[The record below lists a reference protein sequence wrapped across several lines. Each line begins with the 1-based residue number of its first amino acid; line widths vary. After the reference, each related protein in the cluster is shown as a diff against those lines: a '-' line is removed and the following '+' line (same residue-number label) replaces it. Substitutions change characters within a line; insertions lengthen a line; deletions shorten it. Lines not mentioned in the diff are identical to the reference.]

1 MSNVAKLITQQN
13 KAVSDFIQAGRNVT
27 ILKKAGIKF
36 DDMKWDLTALT
47 KANNNASSQTIS
59 FKTVRDGL
67 GKKAKPFPEPLNG
80 VAKAYMAQFLKV
92 TLGRRLSRGA
102 FGIRLKAFQ
111 RLEQQLFEAGKS
123 GDIAALTTEQA
134 VAAFK
139 SSESTQMQNSLG
151 VGVRE
156 ICSTLNRA
164 GVCPNVSNDIV
175 VAQYVTSDK
184 NRIKSPEQKKK
195 HAKKTLTNDEAFAIA
210 DAFHI
215 AGEIGTDRDITDRD
229 ILTTS
234 ILALMFCAPCRI
246 EETTILPFDL
256 EVEDGEENSPAD
268 DILPFDQNVNYRGW
282 FSRYGVRWWPVKGG
296 PPQVKFVVEEMVPVA
311 KEAIKRLRKLSE
323 KGRALAKK
331 ISDPDQIPLPPD
343 LEHLRQTGEVKSS
356 EVSKI
361 FGLFRLEG
369 IVKRHLVSVRYGVY
383 TFASVEAY
391 WRSQLPKGWPMV
403 SELSGVEY
411 KDCLTTHLLHAYDDG
426 KGTSPCL
433 PTCITSQTIQ
443 MDLNG
448 RFINHRDGS
457 KTWQP
462 NVFER
467 LGVTLPNG
475 DYPNINTHQIRHW
488 LNTVAQRANVP
499 QVHIARWSG
508 RKHIAQNQDY
518 DHTDLEDVVQEIMD
532 RNKPEVE
539 PADKLP
545 IIVDDSPDNLDYRAA
560 ILRKSIHST
569 PFGFCTQ
576 ALRIDPCDRAGAC
589 TTCTKLVCIAGNKKH
604 MDAVA
609 EDVQRRQRA
618 VQNMQ
623 EHEQAGGRVNPRTKA
638 TMEQQ
643 LEHVSQLEQ
652 YLSDEELKGQQI
664 KNAEALQHVSFS
676 HSERRISEMKKLEK
690 Q

>member
-1 MSNVAKLITQQN
+1 MIVSNVSQLITQQK
-13 KAVSDFIQAGRNVT
+13 KAVSDFIQAGRNIT
-27 ILKKAGIKF
+27 IFKKNGIKF
-36 DDMKWDLTALT
+36 DDMQWDLAGFI
-47 KANNNASSQTIS
+47 KAANNATTQTIS
-59 FKTVRDGL
+59 FKTVRDGK
-67 GKKAKPFPEPLNG
+67 GKDKKQFPEPFNG
-80 VAKAYMAQFLKV
+80 VAKAYMAQYLEANV
-92 TLGRRLSRGA
+92 GQGLSRTA
-102 FGIRLKAFQ
+102 FMGRIQAFQ
-111 RLEQQLFEAGKS
+111 RLEQQLFEAGKA

-139 SSESTQMQNSLG
+139 STESTTQQRSLG
-151 VGVRE
+151 AAVRE

-184 NRIKSPEQKKK
+184 NRIKSPDQKKK
-195 HAKKTLTNDEAFAIA
+195 HAKKTLTNDEVFAIA

-215 AGEIGTDRDITDRD
+215 AGEIGSKRDK
-229 ILTTS
+229 LTTS

-246 EETTILPFDL
+246 EEVTILPFDL
-256 EVEDGEENSPAD
+256 EVEDGKENSPED
-268 DILPFDQNVNYRGW
+268 DTLPFDQNVNYRGW
-282 FSRYGVRWWPVKGG
+282 FSRYGMRWWPVKGG
-296 PPQVKFVVEEMVPVA
+296 PPQVKFVVAEMIPVA
-311 KEAIKRLRKLSE
+311 KKAIERLRVLSKDGRDLAKIISE
-323 KGRALAKK
+323 K
-331 ISDPDQIPLPPD
+331 DQIPLPPE

-361 FGLFRLEG
+361 FGLSRSEG

-411 KDCLTTHLLHAYDDG
+411 KDCLTTHLLHEYDDG
-426 KGTSPCL
+426 KGPSPCV
-433 PTCITSQTIQ
+433 PTCITPLIIQ
-443 MDLNG
+443 KDLIG
-448 RFINHRDGS
+448 RFITPRNGS
-457 KTWQP
+457 KIWRQS
-462 NVFER
+462 VFER
-467 LGVTLPNG
+467 LGVKLPNG
-475 DYPNINTHQIRHW
+475 DYPEINTHQIRHW

-532 RNKPEVE
+532 RSKPEVD
-539 PADKLP
+539 PANQVP
-545 IIVDDSPDNLDYRAA
+545 IIVDDSPDNPDYMEA

-609 EDVQRRQRA
+609 ADVERRRRA
-618 VQNMQ
+618 VKNMQ
-623 EHEQAGGRVNPRTKA
+623 EYEQAGGRVNPRTKA

-643 LEHVSQLEQ
+643 LEHVSQLEKC
-652 YLSDEELKGQQI
+652 LSDETLKGQQI

-676 HSERRISEMKKLEK
+676 HSQRRISAMKKLEK